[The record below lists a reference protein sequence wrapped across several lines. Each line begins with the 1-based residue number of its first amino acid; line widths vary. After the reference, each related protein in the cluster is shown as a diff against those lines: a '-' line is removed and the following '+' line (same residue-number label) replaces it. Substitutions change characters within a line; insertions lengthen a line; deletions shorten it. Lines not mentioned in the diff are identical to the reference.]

1 MTPAQRARWVV
12 IAWLGLMGLLLIGLM
27 REARLGGSLTAFLP
41 RSGSI
46 VQRALVQGLHKGEA
60 SRLLLLSL
68 TGGTA
73 AIREHAS
80 GALAGLLRV
89 HRKQFALVANGD
101 HRTTRGFTHFLFRYR
116 YLLAPQTSWSV
127 AALHADLERTLAILA
142 SPALLGAG
150 HLLADPTGAF
160 MAAAKPWLQTGGPSR
175 QEGVWVSRHHKAA
188 LLLVETRQSGFS
200 VSAQKH
206 AVKLVRQAFS
216 RVAVGTP
223 LRLELGGTGAIT
235 VAANDRVARNAQVLS
250 VIDVLLV
257 AAILLFVYRS
267 WPPLVASLVPLITGG
282 LTAALTVALLFTHL
296 TVTTLGFGT
305 MLIGVAM
312 DYPAYVLLHTGPG
325 ESVAGAARR
334 VGPALMLAMI
344 AMVIGF
350 ATMTVS
356 HLAGLVQ
363 LGVFASVG
371 LIAAALAARFV
382 LPRMMPTWTQGSGLL
397 GFDEQAR
404 RAMRTLR
411 RGAWG
416 VIVVAVVAVV
426 FLWAQGSRRI
436 WDNHVSALSPAPH
449 ALMRQTGALAREFG
463 VPGLSS
469 LVVIVGSN
477 RQAVLTREAALMP
490 TLARLQH
497 AGALARFDLAWR
509 YLPSTARQRRRQKAL
524 PKTAVLRTRLRAA
537 SRGLPFRQR
546 SFQPFL
552 QAVQRARAAQPLTY
566 AALPPAI
573 HARIAAL
580 LTNIHGHSV
589 GFVHLTGVRKPALIA
604 RVLAHSRVKDVHFV
618 EVKRAVGDL
627 LARYRDALLR
637 HSAWAAV
644 FIAIAVAWGLRSL
657 AGALRLLLPM
667 GAAVL
672 VTCALLVVTGHGLTL
687 LNVVALLLI
696 VGLGMGYALFLG
708 DNGLIQGR
716 RPMAPWVC
724 AATTMT
730 GFGVMAFA
738 QVPLLQSVGLT
749 VSVGAFL
756 ALVFT
761 AAWSRSDEN
770 RGPWA

>member
-1 MTPAQRARWVV
+1 MTPTKRARGVLIV
-12 IAWLGLMGLLLIGLM
+12 WLGIMGLLLFGLM
-27 REARLGGSLTAFLP
+27 KEARLGGSLTAFLP

-60 SRLLLLSL
+60 ARLLLLSV
-68 TGGTA
+68 TGATA
-73 AIREHAS
+73 TAREQAS
-80 GALAGLLRV
+80 GALAALLRV
-89 HRKQFALVANGD
+89 HQRRFTLIANGG
-101 HRTTRGFTHFLFRYR
+101 HRTTRGFTHFLFQHR
-116 YLLAPQTSWSV
+116 YLLAPRTSWSV
-127 AALHADLERTLAILA
+127 AALRADLKRVLAILA

-160 MAAAKPWLQTGGPSR
+160 MTAAKPWLGDAGPSR
-175 QEGVWVSRHHKAA
+175 QDGVWVSRHHKAA

-200 VSAQKH
+200 VSAQKR
-206 AVKLVRQAFS
+206 AVALVRHAFA
-216 RVAVGTP
+216 RVAAGTS

-235 VAANDRVARNAQVLS
+235 VAANDRVARNAQVLT

-267 WPPLVASLVPLITGG
+267 WPPLVASLVPLVTGG
-282 LTAALTVALLFTHL
+282 LTAALAVALLFTHL

-334 VGPALMLAMI
+334 VGPALMLAMA

-382 LPRMMPTWTQGSGLL
+382 LPLMMPAWTQGGSLAA
-397 GFDEQAR
+397 FDQRAR
-404 RAMRTLR
+404 TVMGTLR
-411 RGAWG
+411 RGAWV
-416 VIVVAVVAVV
+416 VIVAAGLAVV
-426 FLWAQGSRRI
+426 FLAAEGGRI
-436 WDNHVSALSPAPH
+436 WDNHVSALSPAPP
-449 ALMRQTGALAREFG
+449 ALMRQTGVLAREFG

-469 LVVIVGSN
+469 LLVIVGAD
-477 RQAVLTREAALMP
+477 RQMVLARQAALMP
-490 TLARLQH
+490 TLVGLRK
-497 AGALARFDLAWR
+497 AGALTGFDFAER
-509 YLPSTARQRRRQKAL
+509 YLPSVAVQRRRQQAL
-524 PKTAVLRTRLRAA
+524 PPRAVLRARLRAA
-537 SRGLPFRQR
+537 SRGLPFRLR
-546 SFQPFL
+546 SLRPFVS
-552 QAVQRARAAQPLTY
+552 AVQAARVAQPLRY

-573 HARIAAL
+573 RTRIAAL
-580 LTNIHGHSV
+580 LTTIHGHSV

-604 RVLAHSRVKDVHFV
+604 PALAHSGVKDVHFV
-618 EVKRAVGDL
+618 VVKRAVGNL

-637 HSAWAAV
+637 HSAWAALFMALV
-644 FIAIAVAWGLRSL
+644 IAWGLRS
-657 AGALRLLLPM
+657 AVGTLRLLLPM

-672 VTCALLVVTGHGLTL
+672 VTCAFLVLTGPGLTL

-696 VGLGMGYALFLG
+696 IGLGMGYALFLG

-716 RPMAPWVC
+716 RAVAPWVC

-756 ALVFT
+756 ALIFT
-761 AAWSRSDEN
+761 AAWSRPDET
-770 RGPWA
+770 RGPPA